1 MSEFLLEFLSEEIPA
16 RMQLKASQDLAQAL
30 TQKLKDH
37 GLTHQSLRT
46 YVTPRRLTAVVEG
59 LCDSTTAVSQERRGP
74 KISAPEAALQGFL
87 KSAGV
92 LLEQC
97 TQRDGYWYVTTTVD
111 AQQTVDILP
120 VIIRTI
126 LREFSWPKSMRWAG
140 ASQTWVRPLRGVLAL
155 YKEQLLSFDLPEF
168 ALSSTNRTV
177 GHRFLEPQGSFE
189 VKNFENYC
197 DQLISH
203 HVILD
208 HQERQTLIASKLS
221 ELGESQGYHLEMDE
235 KLLEEVAGL
244 VEFPQPLLGRIDD
257 KFMSLPKPVL
267 VTAMRVHQKYFT
279 FTDKKG
285 LMAPVFGLVANTIPT
300 DGGKEMLRGYQRV
313 LTARLS
319 DAAFFYNHDVQIPLG
334 DNRPKLD
341 SIIFHA
347 RLGTLGQRVDRLKDL
362 VESGKAKRAAT
373 LCKSDLVSSMVGEF
387 PELQGIM
394 GENYALA
401 QGESMEV
408 AQAIREHYQPQGPTD
423 DCPKSP
429 ISVELALAE
438 KLDTLVGFFAI
449 GEIPTGSKDPY
460 ALRRAA
466 LGIIRLIREN
476 NMQGYPLRKQIEKD
490 IQLYQSQRAHLS
502 ANHNSISVAQ
512 SIMAFIL
519 DRLSHALRGEGIRH
533 DAITAVIDSVNCGE
547 DILAIVERVKALHHY
562 LDSDSGLALQG
573 AFRRAYG
580 ILSKEKWERDVT
592 VDLNLTL
599 FQENSE
605 KKLYEQL
612 SLVNQHCQTYIEQR
626 DFTGLMNLL
635 SGLRAPVDDF
645 FELKI
650 NHDDPMIRTNRLAL
664 LGLFVQQSSLIADF
678 SKLEGV

>member
-16 RMQLKASQDLAQAL
+16 RMQLKASQELAQAL
-30 TQKLKDH
+30 TQKLSDH
-37 GLTHQSLRT
+37 GLTYKSLQT
-46 YVTPRRLTAVVEG
+46 YVTPRRLTGVIEG
-59 LCDSTTAVSQERRGP
+59 LCDATAAVSQERRGP
-74 KISAPEAALQGFL
+74 KLSAPEAALHGFL

-92 LLEQC
+92 TLDQC
-97 TQRDGYWYVTTTVD
+97 TQREGYWYVTTTMQ

-120 VIIRTI
+120 VIIRAI
-126 LREFSWPKSMRWAG
+126 LREFSWQKSMRWAG

-155 YKEQLLSFDLPEF
+155 YKGQLLSFDLPEF
-168 ALSSTNRTV
+168 ALSSTNQTV

-189 VKNFENYC
+189 VKNFESYC
-197 DQLISH
+197 DQLTKH

-208 HQERQTLIASKLS
+208 HQERQTLIESKLS
-221 ELGESQGYHLEMDE
+221 ELGESQGCHLEKDE

-257 KFMSLPKPVL
+257 RFMSLPKPVL

-279 FTDKKG
+279 YTDKKG
-285 LMAPVFGLVANTIPT
+285 NMAPLFGLVANTIPT
-300 DGGKEMLRGYQRV
+300 DGGAEMLRGYQRV

-319 DAAFFYNHDVQIPLG
+319 DAAFFYNHDVEIPLA
-334 DNRPKLD
+334 DNRHKLD

-347 RLGTLGQRVDRLKDL
+347 KLGALGQRVDRLKDL
-362 VESGKAKRAAT
+362 VESDKAKRAAT

-394 GENYALA
+394 GEIYALV
-401 QGESMEV
+401 QGEAAEV
-408 AQAIREHYQPQGPTD
+408 AQAIREHYQPQGPMD
-423 DCPKSP
+423 DCPKNST
-429 ISVELALAE
+429 SVELALAE

-476 NMQGYPLRKQIEKD
+476 NMQGYPLSKQIEKD
-490 IQLYQSQRAHLS
+490 LNLYAKQGTFSCLDNKSTAV
-502 ANHNSISVAQ
+502 IK
-512 SIMAFIL
+512 SIMSFIL
-519 DRLSHALRGEGIRH
+519 DRLSHALRGEGVRH

-547 DILAIVERVKALHHY
+547 DILAIVERAKALHHY

-580 ILSKEKWERDVT
+580 ILSKEKWGEDVSL
-592 VDLNLTL
+592 DLDLTL
-599 FQENSE
+599 FRENSE
-605 KKLYEQL
+605 KKLYDQL
-612 SLVNQHCQTYIEQR
+612 SAVNQHCQSYIEQR
-626 DFTGLMNLL
+626 DFTGLMKLL
-635 SGLRAPVDDF
+635 SDLRAPVDDF

-650 NHDDPMIRTNRLAL
+650 NHEDPSIRTNRLAL

-678 SKLEGV
+678 SKLEGI